1 MLVTAFQHAVVPPPM
16 CTYELQLQQA
26 VNQVAFHT
34 VPKHSGD
41 MAVLDADN
49 KISVYRYG
57 ESMLHC
63 LVKGNPLSMRA
74 VPQGTS
80 RVMVTQ
86 AFSSQERDMSGQL
99 CMQAQFSRFL

>member
-1 MLVTAFQHAVVPPPM
+1 MLVTDFQHAVVPPPM

-34 VPKHSGD
+34 DPRHSGD

-63 LVKGNPLSMRA
+63 LVKGNPLFLRA
-74 VPQGTS
+74 SAWRTS

-86 AFSSQERDMSGQL
+86 VIRSVIHLVNMWV
-99 CMQAQFSRFL
+99 QAPVFNL